1 MTAAQRRRAEILE
14 QLKSTRDSISGTAMG
29 EQFNVSR
36 QIIVRDISILKADG
50 HPIVSTSRG
59 YVHRPAERPGKPCK
73 RTIACQHEFAEMKE
87 ELEIILDNGAM
98 IDNVSIDHPVYGEL
112 TGELM
117 ISTNAELVM
126 FLTRMHEEK
135 SRMLANLTDNIHLHT
150 ISADTEKILDNA
162 VRDLIEHGYI
172 IQD

>member
-1 MTAAQRRRAEILE
+1 MTTAEKRRAEIFK
-14 QLKSTRDSISGTAMG
+14 QLKNTGDPISGTKLA
-29 EQFNVSR
+29 EQYDISR

-59 YVHRPAERPGKPCK
+59 YMHRPAQRTGKPFK
-73 RTIACQHEFAEMKE
+73 RTIACQHNFEQMAE
-87 ELEIILDNGAM
+87 ELQIILDNGAM
-98 IDNVSIDHPVYGEL
+98 IDNVSIDHPVYGEM

-117 ISTNAELVM
+117 IATNEDLTM
-126 FLTRMHEEK
+126 FLTHMHKEK
-135 SRMLANLTDNIHLHT
+135 SRMLANLTDNIHLHR
-150 ISADTEKILDNA
+150 ISADTKKILDNA